1 MIHTDTI
8 AAIATGMN
16 TAGIGIIRISG
27 DDSFSVAKKIF
38 RTSLGHSL
46 EDFESHRVY
55 YGYIYEDAHLIDE
68 VLLIPMKAPRSFT
81 KEDTI
86 EIDCHGGITVMNRIL
101 ETVLKSGARA
111 AEPGEFTKR
120 AFLNG
125 RIDLS
130 KAEAVIDLIES
141 KNEYA
146 MQNSLKHLTGKL
158 FTKLNACKEQIRYE
172 IATIESALDDPEN
185 YDLTGYPEKLRE
197 KVEGIMKE
205 LQKMIDSYKE
215 GQILTEGIKTIILG
229 KPNVGKSTLLNAL
242 LGQERAIVTE
252 IAGTTRDTLRE
263 QLMINGISLILTD
276 TAGIRDTNDP
286 VESIGV
292 DRSKKLA
299 EEADLILMV
308 IDSSI
313 PLDASDLSVF
323 ELIRD
328 KKALILLNK
337 NDLSQVVSEE
347 EIKKHTDH
355 KILSISAKEETGFEE
370 FRDYITTEFTKG
382 LLPYNDELFITN
394 QRQMQLLTEA
404 VNSLHEVCRGIDA
417 MIPEDLLSIDL
428 TNAYDNLCLITG
440 EHVDD
445 DVITEIFSK
454 FCTGK

>member
-1 MIHTDTI
+1 MVHTDTI

-27 DDSFSVAKKIF
+27 DDSFSVVKRIF
-38 RTSLGHSL
+38 RTASDHELTVI
-46 EDFESHRVY
+46 ESHRVY
-55 YGYIYEDAHLIDE
+55 YGYIYDEDHLIDE
-68 VLLIPMKAPRSFT
+68 VLIVPMKAPKSYTR
-81 KEDTI
+81 EDTV

-101 ETVLKSGARA
+101 ETVLKNGARV

-130 KAEAVIDLIES
+130 EAEAVIDLIGS

-146 MQNSLKHLTGKL
+146 MQNSLKHLRGKL
-158 FTKLNACKEQIRYE
+158 KKRLDICKEKIRYE
-172 IATIESALDDPEN
+172 VAYIESALDDPEH
-185 YDLTGYPEKLRE
+185 YDLDGYPEKLLQ
-197 KVEGIMKE
+197 KVIVIKDGLKE
-205 LQKMIDSYKE
+205 LIDSHRE
-215 GQILTEGIKTIILG
+215 GVILTEGIRTIILG

-252 IAGTTRDTLRE
+252 VAGTTRDSIQE
-263 QLMINGISLILTD
+263 QIIINGISLILID
-276 TAGIRDTNDP
+276 TAGIHDTYDP

-299 EEADLILMV
+299 KDADLILMV
-308 IDSSI
+308 LDSSI
-313 PLDASDLSVF
+313 PLDDSDLSVF

-337 NDLSQVVSEE
+337 SDLPSVITEK
-347 EIKKHTDH
+347 EIQSYTDH
-355 KILSISAKEETGFEE
+355 KILKISAKEESGLHA

-394 QRQMQLLTEA
+394 QRQLQLLTDA
-404 VNSLHEVCRGIDA
+404 VSSLDNVIRSIQAG
-417 MIPEDLLSIDL
+417 MPEDFFSIDL
-428 TNAYDNLCLITG
+428 TAAYTDLCLITG
-440 EHVDD
+440 DKVEDD
-445 DVITEIFSK
+445 LINEIFAK

>member
-38 RTSLGHSL
+38 RTSSKKPL
-46 EDFESHRVY
+46 EEIESHRVY
-55 YGYIYEDAHLIDE
+55 YGYIYDESHLIDE
-68 VLLIPMKAPRSFT
+68 VLLIPMKAPKSFT
-81 KEDTI
+81 KEDTV

-101 ETVLKSGARA
+101 ETVLRNGARA

-130 KAEAVIDLIES
+130 EAEAVIDLIES

-158 FTKLNACKEQIRYE
+158 FEKLNVCKEQIRYE
-172 IATIESALDDPEN
+172 LATIESALDDPEN
-185 YDLTGYPEKLRE
+185 YDLSDYPKQLR
-197 KVEGIMKE
+197 KNVNGIINE
-205 LQKMIDSYKE
+205 LQKLIDSYRE

-263 QLMINGISLILTD
+263 QLIINGISLLLTD

-292 DRSKKLA
+292 DRSRKLA
-299 EEADLILMV
+299 QEADLILMV
-308 IDSSI
+308 IDSSV
-313 PLDASDLSVF
+313 PLDDSDLSVF

-337 NDLSQVVSEE
+337 NDLKQIVSEE
-347 EIKKHTDH
+347 EIRKHTDH
-355 KILSISAKEETGFEE
+355 KILQISAKEETGFEA
-370 FRDYITTEFTKG
+370 FREYITTEFTNG

-394 QRQMQLLTEA
+394 QRQLQLLTEA
-404 VNSLHEVCRGIDA
+404 VNSLREVCNGIDA
-417 MIPEDLLSIDL
+417 AMPEDLLSIDL
-428 TNAYDNLCLITG
+428 TNAYDDLCLITG
-440 EHVDD
+440 EHIAD

>member
-1 MIHTDTI
+1 
-8 AAIATGMN
+8 
-16 TAGIGIIRISG
+16 
-27 DDSFSVAKKIF
+27 
-38 RTSLGHSL
+38 
-46 EDFESHRVY
+46 
-55 YGYIYEDAHLIDE
+55 
-68 VLLIPMKAPRSFT
+68 
-81 KEDTI
+81 
-86 EIDCHGGITVMNRIL
+86 
-101 ETVLKSGARA
+101 
-111 AEPGEFTKR
+111 
-120 AFLNG
+120 
-125 RIDLS
+125 
-130 KAEAVIDLIES
+130 
-141 KNEYA
+141 
-146 MQNSLKHLTGKL
+146 
-158 FTKLNACKEQIRYE
+158 
-172 IATIESALDDPEN
+172 
-185 YDLTGYPEKLRE
+185 
-197 KVEGIMKE
+197 
-205 LQKMIDSYKE
+205 
-215 GQILTEGIKTIILG
+215 
-229 KPNVGKSTLLNAL
+229 
-242 LGQERAIVTE
+242 
-252 IAGTTRDTLRE
+252 
-263 QLMINGISLILTD
+263 MINGISLILTD

-355 KILSISAKEETGFEE
+355 KILSISAKEETGFEA

-394 QRQMQLLTEA
+394 QRQMQLLTET